1 MRARWGLPLCESQ
14 SSVDENAQ
22 QLANTVD
29 ALSAE
34 AAAAGGTS
42 KVTLIGYSMGGAVIR
57 SLLAGCPVPVAP
69 YQTLL
74 CRTWPARLIRS
85 FSSIQ
90 ISRDP
95 GCSPSIRV
103 SMRRH

>member
-1 MRARWGLPLCESQ
+1 MVATPLCESQ
-14 SSVDENAQ
+14 SSVDENAR

-74 CRTWPARLIRS
+74 CQNVASKIDQV
-85 FSSIQ
+85 FFV
-90 ISRDP
+90 DP
-95 GCSPSIRV
+95 DQQGSWLLTINKGLDAATLNG
-103 SMRRH
+103 